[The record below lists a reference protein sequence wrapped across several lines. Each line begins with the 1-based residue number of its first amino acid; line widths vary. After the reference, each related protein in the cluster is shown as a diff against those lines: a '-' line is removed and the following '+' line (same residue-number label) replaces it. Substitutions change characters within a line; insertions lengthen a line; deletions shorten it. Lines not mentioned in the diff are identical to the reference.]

1 MSSKKKINSLLKVTN
16 ELSMEQV
23 TSIDSDNFNAESTEI
38 HKDDLKIVFIPK
50 TLHEHFECVIGKHVF
65 IDKPWTKISRK
76 KIIDNLQSQ
85 NTNSCFWQYQR
96 EIENITNDY
105 ILVGYKPFSSTDEEF
120 LICTTDKA
128 KQCIEE
134 TQVQIEGEIK
144 KKVER
149 SMCRVPGPWESKSS
163 DKDIEEIKPVQ
174 TREKITYKWK
184 LPAGRLQTESTIEDL
199 LSNSTK
205 NEHVKLEP
213 RPKEIFNNSDVL
225 SMESSV
231 QAVRQMVNKEMQTI
245 PRIKYNKCIQS
256 VAVEEDMFQLQ
267 PKMTSEKALDDFLS
281 KHVPNLV
288 NQLHYNELYDLY
300 RDDYKLLKN
309 ENDNEIEQTSK
320 VIKLL
325 PRYQNEVSKKRYV
338 SCQTWHPTIL
348 GIFAVSYTTNSNEL
362 YKTVSLETPEEEIT
376 KSTVKDEK
384 YDISYSDN
392 DIDTDSWSNR
402 PETKLLDENYK
413 EKIISLLNKE
423 FVQRMRIIQLT
434 EDEKN
439 NQQYSNDIDRQLRNS
454 LIYVSHEQI
463 STNNDLSLVNSD
475 NGALIDDNKII
486 KKAQSEL
493 TNISV
498 LPNIDQ
504 QHEINLNNEF
514 LTDEIDHEV
523 EYNEMHDTKKSAN
536 MIDKNECENDMDVI
550 DHHDSDTES
559 FYNIWGNDEEWLYD
573 NKLRNVVRNIH
584 REFNKK
590 YDRESREEK
599 LFRLLKSE
607 AKYTEKK
614 NKLDNMEKERMKLT
628 KDMFEAGDMC
638 QKLKY
643 QLEFKNK
650 NRRKSSSKHKTNIN
664 YEVSKNKREKT
675 IMDDQNN
682 SVFIWSVSDNIFP
695 KLILESAEE
704 VRCIEF
710 NPRHGN
716 TVVGGLK
723 NGQISIWDIE
733 GKLETAGLNDL
744 NMSEKE
750 KNHHKHLWEHMKW
763 SLDVKFETRIKPAAL
778 SAILESHLSTV
789 SAIQWIHPMNQI
801 TPLGKFVNV
810 QEGQYS
816 DQFFSASMDGTI
828 KLWDLNS
835 TPMPRVIKKST
846 TNTSFKYPEKL
857 NNYKSPLS
865 IYNNRLKPSYTI
877 IIKEPEKTIHSP
889 ITALSFEIPLMH
901 YNCTSN
907 QPLSIGKRQFEYVPT
922 KLNDPNRI
930 LVVGSIMGQIGVVT
944 WNGYDTNQQG
954 KNSEECKN
962 IWWGQ
967 VHDGPINYIK
977 RNVFYPDIHL
987 VCGGHV
993 VSIWS
998 LSYKGG
1004 PVWWKRFN
1012 DLTNS
1017 VLWSTT
1023 HPAEFRVSFNTN
1035 GVLQFWNFMKHTHK
1049 PYYTTDIFLSDGLIS
1064 TLSAPYS
1071 PIHFIDAERLIFAE
1085 GMHEVLN
1092 YKKKELISFSDSTGT
1107 IMMMTIDAAKMEP
1120 NIIEEVGRVLQ
1131 KEVIWRKELD
1141 VWNSKYREEFRS
1153 MAKNDEDD
1161 RDYRT
1166 MKSHVPNSVH
1176 GDNIQPTLSRE
1187 QIKRKIFDETF
1198 NWCIN
1203 RKGSQTRLGKM
1214 RDKYLLREKR
1224 YMIEAMMKKKNVDQK
1239 QLEDYFKGIEENKY
1253 DKNEIT
1259 NMKFEANESYKDI
1272 VNKILS
1278 VEETNEYMLDID
1290 SKSAD
1295 SVDMKKT
1302 VEKVQQLLETDI
1314 AIEKEKLSNYIK
1326 NNPFKAEQEDW
1337 AQVIE
1342 LAEKNVRDRLN
1353 DPTLLKSPALRLMR
1367 REWAKKYIN
1376 EGYKIK
1382 EWKTRNDEHACDRYK
1397 IRNSNID
1404 ILRSMYGKSYNPC
1417 WDKGLRPQK
1426 MRDAIRM
1433 RLTEAA
1439 DNNDERLHEIYFKE
1453 KGGEKNSCYANYL
1466 SLMGSRPIS
1475 SFSEDYSGTSEK
1487 ELSIHDDEESETH
1500 STELNH
1506 FNKNKDQA
1514 KIKGPH
1520 KSQRLYNECDEYQDL
1535 ETVGEQDHEDEI

>member
-1 MSSKKKINSLLKVTN
+1 MSSKKKINSLSKVNN
-16 ELSMEQV
+16 ENSMEQV
-23 TSIDSDNFNAESTEI
+23 ISIDSDHFITEPIEI

-65 IDKPWTKISRK
+65 IDKPWTKIFRT
-76 KIIDNLQSQ
+76 KIIDNMQSQ
-85 NTNSCFWQYQR
+85 NADSCFWQFKK
-96 EIENITNDY
+96 EIEGITNDY
-105 ILVGYKPFSSTDEEF
+105 VLVGYKPFSSTDEEF

-128 KQCIEE
+128 KQFIEE
-134 TQVQIEGEIK
+134 TQIQTQGEIK

-149 SMCRVPGPWESKSS
+149 PMCRVPGPWESKSS
-163 DKDIEEIKPVQ
+163 EKDIEEIKPVQ
-174 TREKITYKWK
+174 TREKIAYKWK
-184 LPAGRLQTESTIEDL
+184 LPAGRLQAEAEFEDA
-199 LSNSTK
+199 LSKSIK
-205 NEHVKLEP
+205 NDYVKLEP
-213 RPKEIFNNSDVL
+213 RPKEIFKSNDAL
-225 SMESSV
+225 TMESSV
-231 QAVRQMVNKEMQTI
+231 QAVRQMVNREMQTI

-267 PKMTSEKALDDFLS
+267 PQITSEKALDDFLN

-309 ENDNEIEQTSK
+309 ENENEIEQVSK

-325 PRYQNEVSKKRYV
+325 PGYQNEVSKKRYV
-338 SCQTWHPTIL
+338 SCQTWHPTIA
-348 GIFAVSYTTNSNEL
+348 GIFAVSYTINSNEL
-362 YKTVSLETPEEEIT
+362 YKTVSLETSDDEIT
-376 KSTVKDEK
+376 KSTAKDEK
-384 YDISYSDN
+384 YGVSYSDD

-434 EDEKN
+434 DDEKN
-439 NQQYSNDIDRQLRNS
+439 NQQHSHDIDRQLRNS

-463 STNNDLSLVNSD
+463 STYNDLPLVNSD
-475 NGALIDDNKII
+475 NGTLIDENIII
-486 KKAQSEL
+486 KDGQSEL
-493 TNISV
+493 TDENEY
-498 LPNIDQ
+498 
-504 QHEINLNNEF
+504 EIQN
-514 LTDEIDHEV
+514 
-523 EYNEMHDTKKSAN
+523 NEMHDTKKSAN
-536 MIDKNECENDMDVI
+536 MMSITNKNEYDNNMDVI

-559 FYNIWGNDEEWLYD
+559 FYNIWGDDEEWLYD
-573 NKLRNVVRNIH
+573 NKLRNAVRNIH

-590 YDRESREEK
+590 YDREAREEK

-614 NKLDNMEKERMKLT
+614 NKLDDMEKERIKLT
-628 KDMFEAGDMC
+628 KDMFEAGDMS

-643 QLEFKNK
+643 QLEFKSK
-650 NRRKSSSKHKTNIN
+650 KRRKSLSKHKSMIN
-664 YEVSKNKREKT
+664 DEVPKNKSENIP

-682 SVFIWSVSDNIFP
+682 SVFIWSVNDNIFP
-695 KLILESAEE
+695 KLRLESAEE

-733 GKLETAGLNDL
+733 GKLETTGLNDL

-750 KNHHKHLWEHMKW
+750 KKHHKHLWEHMKW
-763 SLDVKFETRIKPAAL
+763 SLDVEFETRIKPAAL

-789 SAIQWIHPMNQI
+789 TAIQWIHPTNEI
-801 TPLGKFVNV
+801 TPLGAFINV
-810 QEGQYS
+810 QEGQFS

-828 KLWDLNS
+828 KLWDLKS
-835 TPMPRVIKKST
+835 TPMPRIIKKST
-846 TNTSFKYPEKL
+846 TNTSFNQPEKL

-865 IYNNRLKPSYTI
+865 IYNNCLKPSYTI
-877 IIKEPEKTIHSP
+877 IIREPEKTTHSP

-901 YNCTSN
+901 YKYTSDK
-907 QPLSIGKRQFEYVPT
+907 PLSIGKRLFEYVPT
-922 KLNDPNRI
+922 KSNDPNRI

-944 WNGYDTNQQG
+944 WNGYDTHQQG
-954 KNSEECKN
+954 RNSEECKN

-1035 GVLQFWNFMKHTHK
+1035 GILQFWNFMKHTHK
-1049 PYYTTDIFLSDGLIS
+1049 PYYTTDIFISDGLIA

-1071 PIHFIDAERLIFAE
+1071 PIHFIDTEWLTFTE
-1085 GMHEVLN
+1085 GLHEVLN
-1092 YKKKELISFSDSTGT
+1092 YKKNELISFSDSTGT
-1107 IMMMTIDAAKMEP
+1107 IMMITTDAVVMEP
-1120 NIIEEVGRVLQ
+1120 NTIEEVGRVFQ

-1141 VWNSKYREEFRS
+1141 AWNSKYKEEFRS
-1153 MAKNDEDD
+1153 IAENDEDG
-1161 RDYRT
+1161 RDYKAI
-1166 MKSHVPNSVH
+1166 KSYKPNSVH
-1176 GDNIQPTLSRE
+1176 SDNIQPTLSQE
-1187 QIKRKIFDETF
+1187 QIKRNIIDETL
-1198 NWCIN
+1198 NWCFN
-1203 RKGSQTRLGKM
+1203 QKGPQTRLGKM
-1214 RDKYLLREKR
+1214 RDKYLQREKR
-1224 YMIEAMMKKKNVDQK
+1224 HMIEAMMKKKNIDQK
-1239 QLEDYFKGIEENKY
+1239 QLEEYFKGIEENKY
-1253 DKNEIT
+1253 DKDDIT
-1259 NMKFEANESYKDI
+1259 NMKFEANESYRDI

-1278 VEETNEYMLDID
+1278 AEQTKEHILDVD
-1290 SKSAD
+1290 SKRGE

-1302 VEKVQQLLETDI
+1302 VEKIQQLLVTDI

-1326 NNPFKAEQEDW
+1326 NSPFKADQEDW
-1337 AQVIE
+1337 AEVIE
-1342 LAEKNVRDRLN
+1342 FAEKNVRNRLN

-1382 EWKTRNDEHACDRYK
+1382 EWKTRKDEHACDRYN
-1397 IRNSNID
+1397 IRNKNID
-1404 ILRSMYGKSYNPC
+1404 VLKTMYGKSYNPY
-1417 WDKGLRPQK
+1417 WDKDLRPQK

-1439 DNNDERLHEIYFKE
+1439 DNDDERLHESYFDE
-1453 KGGEKNSCYANYL
+1453 KRGGDNSCYTNYL
-1466 SLMGSRPIS
+1466 SLMGPRPIS
-1475 SFSEDYSGTSEK
+1475 GFPEDYSGISKK
-1487 ELSIHDDEESETH
+1487 ELSIHDDDESETRA
-1500 STELNH
+1500 TEFDG
-1506 FNKNKDQA
+1506 FNRNNDRA
-1514 KIKGPH
+1514 KIKDPY
-1520 KSQRLYNECDEYQDL
+1520 KSKRLYNECDEYQDL
-1535 ETVGEQDHEDEI
+1535 ETVDEQDHED